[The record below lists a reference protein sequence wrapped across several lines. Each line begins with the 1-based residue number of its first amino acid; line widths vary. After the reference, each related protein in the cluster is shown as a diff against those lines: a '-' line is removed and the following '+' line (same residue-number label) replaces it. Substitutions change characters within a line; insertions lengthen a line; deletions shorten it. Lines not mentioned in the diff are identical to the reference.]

1 MAVMTA
7 QLPLSFAPAGAIEVG
22 LAAALV
28 EDGNGGRV
36 FLHGELVSAWDTGD
50 EAGRRYAA
58 VQLVR
63 TSAAKSV
70 DIAAG
75 FGASRET
82 LRRWVRAVGD
92 AGVGGLVSDKR
103 GPKGPSRV
111 TGDLVAA
118 IRARRAG
125 GASLRAVAAT
135 VGVSVGSVRR
145 ALAPAAADPSPVTAT
160 TQNTANEQTTTGAGG
175 DVAATGATILPV
187 LGEPAPRSWERG
199 AGSPSTG
206 RIVAPVAAT
215 SPPAPVV
222 VCSFAVFCV
231 VAVTGLGSAAAGAS
245 ARRTLP
251 TETPTVAATGSP

>member
-1 MAVMTA
+1 MGVELIGVGVMAVMTA

-118 IRARRAG
+118 IRARTAG
-125 GASLRAVAAT
+125 ADGSHAVA
-135 VGVSVGSVRR
+135 GHPRGP
-145 ALAPAAADPSPVTAT
+145 L
-160 TQNTANEQTTTGAGG
+160 GA
-175 DVAATGATILPV
+175 
-187 LGEPAPRSWERG
+187 
-199 AGSPSTG
+199 
-206 RIVAPVAAT
+206 APV
-215 SPPAPVV
+215 
-222 VCSFAVFCV
+222 
-231 VAVTGLGSAAAGAS
+231 
-245 ARRTLP
+245 
-251 TETPTVAATGSP
+251 